1 MTRPQKY
8 LTRITLFL
16 IPIMLL
22 CVPLYPRLK
31 DAFAT
36 NPALNGLIGGVLL
49 VGIFLSIRQ
58 VTSLSPA
65 VAWIEKYRNGSD
77 NPDDLP
83 VTSEGT
89 PKLIA
94 PMVAMM
100 GETDQKLSLSTL
112 SMRTILDGI
121 AARMDEGRE
130 ITRYF
135 ISLLIFLGL
144 LGTFWGLLG
153 TLGAIGETIGN
164 LTVSSNDI
172 SILFE
177 ELKAGLTAP
186 LQGMGTAFSSSL
198 FGLAGSVVLGF
209 IDLQAG
215 QAQSR
220 FFNDLEDWLSSV
232 TKLSRG
238 GSSLSVEGGDASV
251 PAYVSAL
258 LEQSADSLDNL
269 HNVIARSE
277 ERRNDVNTAMLN
289 LSEQLSTLTDSQS
302 EMRVV
307 LKKMLELFASQIS
320 EEDEKIQ
327 VKHLR
332 NIDVQVK
339 YLTEETVKGQ
349 NQFNDT
355 LKSEFKLLAR
365 TISAMADQAP
375 VRTAISEQGRGRDRD
390 SQIPSAQETAPD
402 RATPQKNDA
411 PTPPVSPDAPPATP
425 VAKDELDYDM
435 PTPKPKGNK
444 KPLFTTSKKLT
455 ARKDD

>member
-16 IPIMLL
+16 IPVLIL
-22 CVPLYPRLK
+22 CIFLYPQLEV
-31 DAFAT
+31 AFTT
-36 NPALNGLIGGVLL
+36 NPGLNGLIAAVLFI
-49 VGIFLSIRQ
+49 GIIFSTRQ
-58 VTSLSPA
+58 VTMLNPA
-65 VAWIEKYRNGSD
+65 VKWIETFRKSGS
-77 NPDDLP
+77 
-83 VTSEGT
+83 SEIPGDA

-94 PMVAMM
+94 PMAVMM
-100 GETDQKLSLSTL
+100 GENDRRLSLSAL

-135 ISLLIFLGL
+135 IGLLIFLGL

-153 TLGAIGETIGN
+153 TIGSIKDTINN
-164 LTVSSNDI
+164 LTVGSNDI
-172 SILFE
+172 GILFDD
-177 ELKAGLTAP
+177 LKEGLAAP
-186 LQGMGTAFSSSL
+186 LGGMGTAFSSSL

-238 GSSLSVEGGDASV
+238 SSIDIDSGDASV

-258 LEQSADSLDNL
+258 LEQSADSLENL
-269 HNVIARSE
+269 HNVISRSE
-277 ERRNDVNTAMLN
+277 EKRNEVNTAMLS
-289 LSEQLSTLTDSQS
+289 LSQQLATLSDSQI
-302 EMRVV
+302 EMRSV
-307 LKKMLELFASQIS
+307 LKQMLELFSNQIS
-320 EEDEKIQ
+320 GDEDKIQ
-327 VKHLR
+327 IKHMR
-332 NIDVQVK
+332 NIDVQMK
-339 YLTEETVKGQ
+339 YLTEETVKGH

-365 TISAMADQAP
+365 TLGGMVDRGPAGAATSPPEEEAQASQTTDQTMPDEAP
-375 VRTAISEQGRGRDRD
+375 A
-390 SQIPSAQETAPD
+390 
-402 RATPQKNDA
+402 PQKNM
-411 PTPPVSPDAPPATP
+411 PA
-425 VAKDELDYDM
+425 DDSMDYEM
-435 PTPKPKGNK
+435 PTPKPKGDK
-444 KPLFTTSKKLT
+444 KPLITTGKKLT

>member
-16 IPIMLL
+16 IPVVIL
-22 CVPLYPRLK
+22 CVFLFPRLQ
-31 DAFAT
+31 DAFVT
-36 NPALNGLIGGVLL
+36 NPGLNGLIAAVLFI
-49 VGIFLSIRQ
+49 GIIFSIRQ
-58 VTSLSPA
+58 VTMLRPA
-65 VAWIEKYRNGSD
+65 VDWIENFRK
-77 NPDDLP
+77 
-83 VTSEGT
+83 SESSEIPGNA
-89 PKLIA
+89 PNLIA
-94 PMVAMM
+94 PMAAMM
-100 GETDQKLSLSTL
+100 GEKERKLSLSTL

-135 ISLLIFLGL
+135 IGLLIFLGL

-153 TLGAIGETIGN
+153 TIGSIKDTINN
-164 LTVSSNDI
+164 LTVGSNDI
-172 SILFE
+172 AILFE
-177 ELKAGLTAP
+177 DLKEGLAAP
-186 LQGMGTAFSSSL
+186 LGGMGTAFSSSL

-238 GSSLSVEGGDASV
+238 SSIDVEAGEASI

-258 LEQSADSLDNL
+258 LEQSADSLENL

-277 ERRNDVNTAMLN
+277 ENRNEVNTAMLN
-289 LSEQLSTLTDSQS
+289 LSEQLSTLSDSQM
-302 EMRVV
+302 EMRAV
-307 LKKMLELFASQIS
+307 LKQMLELFADQLTG
-320 EEDEKIQ
+320 ENDKIQ

-332 NIDVQVK
+332 NIDVQIK

-365 TISAMADQAP
+365 TLGAMADKTSLKP
-375 VRTAISEQGRGRDRD
+375 YSEPSQEPTETLGKSETEDKPEKNTIPPLAEEKDTKD
-390 SQIPSAQETAPD
+390 S
-402 RATPQKNDA
+402 
-411 PTPPVSPDAPPATP
+411 
-425 VAKDELDYDM
+425 LDYDM
-435 PTPKPKGNK
+435 PTPKPKANK
-444 KPLFTTSKKLT
+444 KPVITPRKLT

>member
-16 IPIMLL
+16 IPVILL
-22 CVPLYPRLK
+22 SFFLYPQLEG
-31 DAFAT
+31 AFIT
-36 NPALNGLIGGVLL
+36 NPGLNGLIAAVLL
-49 VGIFLSIRQ
+49 IGIIFSTRQ
-58 VTSLSPA
+58 ITMLSPS
-65 VAWIEKYRNGSD
+65 VEWIKNFRKSE
-77 NPDDLP
+77 
-83 VTSEGT
+83 TSEIPGDA
-89 PKLIA
+89 PNLIA
-94 PMVAMM
+94 PMAAMM
-100 GETDQKLSLSTL
+100 GESDRKLSLSAL

-135 ISLLIFLGL
+135 IGLLIFLGL

-153 TLGAIGETIGN
+153 TIGSIKDTINN
-164 LTVSSNDI
+164 LTVGSNDI
-172 SILFE
+172 GVLFE
-177 ELKAGLTAP
+177 DLKEGLAAP
-186 LQGMGTAFSSSL
+186 LGGMGTAFSSSL

-238 GSSLSVEGGDASV
+238 SSLDIDAGDASV

-269 HNVIARSE
+269 HNVISRSE
-277 ERRNDVNTAMLN
+277 ERRNEVNTAMLN
-289 LSEQLSTLTDSQS
+289 LSEQLATLSDSQS
-302 EMRVV
+302 GMRSV
-307 LKKMLELFASQIS
+307 LQQMLELFSNQNAG
-320 EEDEKIQ
+320 EEDKIQ
-327 VKHLR
+327 IKHLR

-339 YLTEETVKGQ
+339 YLIEETIKGQ

-365 TISAMADQAP
+365 TLGGIVD
-375 VRTAISEQGRGRDRD
+375 RTPMDTCLPEGSISEKEHPPEKHDTKVIQD
-390 SQIPSAQETAPD
+390 SM
-402 RATPQKNDA
+402 
-411 PTPPVSPDAPPATP
+411 
-425 VAKDELDYDM
+425 DYDM

-444 KPLFTTSKKLT
+444 KPLITTGKKLT

>member
-8 LTRITLFL
+8 LIRITLFL
-16 IPIMLL
+16 IPVGLL
-22 CVPLYPRLK
+22 CAFLLSRLQ

-36 NPALNGLIGGVLL
+36 NPGLNGLIAGVLL
-49 VGIFLSIRQ
+49 IGIILSIRQ
-58 VTSLSPA
+58 VTMLSPA
-65 VAWIEKYRNGSD
+65 VKWIEEFRESG
-77 NPDDLP
+77 
-83 VTSEGT
+83 TSEIPGDA

-94 PMVAMM
+94 PMAAMM
-100 GETDQKLSLSTL
+100 GEGERKLSLSAL

-135 ISLLIFLGL
+135 IGLLIFLGL

-153 TLGAIGETIGN
+153 TIGSIKDTINN
-164 LTVSSNDI
+164 LTVGSNDI
-172 SILFE
+172 GVLFE
-177 ELKAGLTAP
+177 DLKDGLAAP
-186 LQGMGTAFSSSL
+186 LGGMGTAFSSSL

-215 QAQSR
+215 QAQGR

-238 GSSLSVEGGDASV
+238 SSLAIDHGDASV

-258 LEQSADSLDNL
+258 LEQSADSLENL
-269 HNVIARSE
+269 HNVISNSE
-277 ERRNDVNTAMLN
+277 ERRSEVNTAMLT
-289 LSEQLSTLTDSQS
+289 LSEQLSTLSDSQT
-302 EMRVV
+302 EMRSV
-307 LKKMLELFASQIS
+307 LKQMLELFSSQIS
-320 EEDEKIQ
+320 GESDKIQ

-332 NIDVQVK
+332 NIDVQIK
-339 YLTEETVKGQ
+339 YLTEETIKGQ
-349 NQFNDT
+349 NKFNDT

-365 TISAMADQAP
+365 TLGAKVDRAPP
-375 VRTAISEQGRGRDRD
+375 VREE
-390 SQIPSAQETAPD
+390 PAP
-402 RATPQKNDA
+402 AA
-411 PTPPVSPDAPPATP
+411 PKKTV
-425 VAKDELDYDM
+425 KDETTESETPKPDSPPKISLPTDDAMDYDM

-444 KPLFTTSKKLT
+444 KPILTTGKKLT

>member
-16 IPIMLL
+16 VPVIIL
-22 CVPLYPRLK
+22 CVFLYPRLQ

-36 NPALNGLIGGVLL
+36 NPGLNGLIAAVLFI
-49 VGIFLSIRQ
+49 GIIFSVRQ
-58 VTSLSPA
+58 VTMLRPA
-65 VAWIEKYRNGSD
+65 VDWIEGFRK
-77 NPDDLP
+77 
-83 VTSEGT
+83 SESSEVPGNA
-89 PKLIA
+89 PNLIA
-94 PMVAMM
+94 PMAAMM
-100 GETDQKLSLSTL
+100 GEHDRKLSLSTL

-135 ISLLIFLGL
+135 IGLLIFLGL

-153 TLGAIGETIGN
+153 TIGSIKDTINN
-164 LTVSSNDI
+164 LTVGSNDI
-172 SILFE
+172 AILFDD
-177 ELKAGLTAP
+177 LKEGLAAP
-186 LQGMGTAFSSSL
+186 LGGMGTAFSSSL

-238 GSSLSVEGGDASV
+238 GGLAVEAGDASV

-258 LEQSADSLDNL
+258 LEQSADSLENL

-277 ERRNDVNTAMLN
+277 ENRNEVNTAMLS
-289 LSEQLSTLTDSQS
+289 LSEQLSSLSDSQM
-302 EMRVV
+302 EMRTV
-307 LKKMLELFASQIS
+307 LKQMLELFANQIAG
-320 EEDEKIQ
+320 EHDKVQ

-339 YLTEETVKGQ
+339 YLTEETIKGQ

-365 TISAMADQAP
+365 TLGAMADKKPLALPGAPAEEPPAPAGESAAPQKDSPAEPPAAP
-375 VRTAISEQGRGRDRD
+375 VKNQEVKNQDRD
-390 SQIPSAQETAPD
+390 A
-402 RATPQKNDA
+402 
-411 PTPPVSPDAPPATP
+411 
-425 VAKDELDYDM
+425 LDYDM
-435 PTPKPKGNK
+435 PTPKPKANK
-444 KPLFTTSKKLT
+444 KPVITPRKLT

>member
-16 IPIMLL
+16 IPVILL
-22 CVPLYPRLK
+22 SFFLYPQLES
-31 DAFAT
+31 AFIT
-36 NPALNGLIGGVLL
+36 NPGLNGLIAAVLL
-49 VGIFLSIRQ
+49 IGIIFSTRQ
-58 VTSLSPA
+58 ITMLSPS
-65 VAWIEKYRNGSD
+65 VEWIKNFRK
-77 NPDDLP
+77 
-83 VTSEGT
+83 SENSEIPGDA
-89 PKLIA
+89 PNLIA
-94 PMVAMM
+94 PMAAMM
-100 GETDQKLSLSTL
+100 GESDRKLSLSAL

-135 ISLLIFLGL
+135 IGLLIFLGL

-153 TLGAIGETIGN
+153 TIGSIKDTINN
-164 LTVSSNDI
+164 LTVGSNDI
-172 SILFE
+172 GVLFE
-177 ELKAGLTAP
+177 DLKEGLAAP
-186 LQGMGTAFSSSL
+186 LGGMGTAFSSSL

-238 GSSLSVEGGDASV
+238 SSIDIDSGDASV

-269 HNVIARSE
+269 HNVISRSE
-277 ERRNDVNTAMLN
+277 ERRNEVNMAMLN
-289 LSEQLSTLTDSQS
+289 LSEQLATLSDSQS
-302 EMRVV
+302 GMRSV
-307 LKKMLELFASQIS
+307 LKQMLELFSSQNAG
-320 EEDEKIQ
+320 EEDKIQ

-332 NIDVQVK
+332 NIDVQIK
-339 YLTEETVKGQ
+339 YLIEETIKGQ

-365 TISAMADQAP
+365 TLGGM
-375 VRTAISEQGRGRDRD
+375 VERTAMDTDLPEGSISEEERPPKKRDPKVIQD
-390 SQIPSAQETAPD
+390 SM
-402 RATPQKNDA
+402 
-411 PTPPVSPDAPPATP
+411 
-425 VAKDELDYDM
+425 DYDM

-444 KPLFTTSKKLT
+444 KPLITTGKKLT

>member
-8 LTRITLFL
+8 LIRITLFL
-16 IPIMLL
+16 IPVGLL
-22 CVPLYPRLK
+22 CAFLLSRLQ

-36 NPALNGLIGGVLL
+36 NPGLNGLIAAVLL
-49 VGIFLSIRQ
+49 IGIVLSIRQ
-58 VTSLSPA
+58 VTMLSPA
-65 VAWIEKYRNGSD
+65 VKWIEKFRESE
-77 NPDDLP
+77 
-83 VTSEGT
+83 TSEIPGDA

-94 PMVAMM
+94 PMAAMM
-100 GETDQKLSLSTL
+100 GERERKLSLSAL

-135 ISLLIFLGL
+135 IGLLIFLGL

-153 TLGAIGETIGN
+153 TIGSIKDTINN
-164 LTVSSNDI
+164 LTVGSNDI
-172 SILFE
+172 GVLFE
-177 ELKAGLTAP
+177 DLKDGLAAP
-186 LQGMGTAFSSSL
+186 LGGMGTAFSSSL

-215 QAQSR
+215 QAQGR

-238 GSSLSVEGGDASV
+238 SSLAIEHGDGSV

-258 LEQSADSLDNL
+258 LEQSADSLENL
-269 HNVIARSE
+269 HNVISNSE
-277 ERRNDVNTAMLN
+277 ERRSEVNTAMLT
-289 LSEQLSTLTDSQS
+289 LSEQLSTLSDSQT
-302 EMRVV
+302 EMRSV
-307 LKKMLELFASQIS
+307 LKQMLELFSSQIS
-320 EEDEKIQ
+320 GESDKIQ

-332 NIDVQVK
+332 NIDVQIK
-339 YLTEETVKGQ
+339 YLTEETIKGQ
-349 NQFNDT
+349 NKFNDT

-365 TISAMADQAP
+365 TLGAK
-375 VRTAISEQGRGRDRD
+375 V
-390 SQIPSAQETAPD
+390 D
-402 RATPQKNDA
+402 RAPLVREE
-411 PTPPVSPDAPPATP
+411 PAPPAPNETTESKAPEPDTP
-425 VAKDELDYDM
+425 PKINLPTDDAMDYDM

-444 KPLFTTSKKLT
+444 KPILTTGKKLT

>member
-16 IPIMLL
+16 IPVILL
-22 CVPLYPRLK
+22 SFFLFPQMK
-31 DAFAT
+31 EAFIT
-36 NPALNGLIGGVLL
+36 NPGLNGLIAAVLL
-49 VGIFLSIRQ
+49 IGIIFSTRQ
-58 VTSLSPA
+58 VTMLSPA
-65 VAWIEKYRNGSD
+65 VNWIESFRKSD
-77 NPDDLP
+77 AIDISGETPGEIPGEIPDEILGDVP
-83 VTSEGT
+83 S
-89 PKLIA
+89 LIA
-94 PMVAMM
+94 PMISMM
-100 GETDQKLSLSTL
+100 GENDRKLSLSAL

-121 AARMDEGRE
+121 ASRMDEGRE

-135 ISLLIFLGL
+135 IGLLIFLGL

-153 TLGAIGETIGN
+153 TISSIKDTINN
-164 LTVSSNDI
+164 LAVGSNDI
-172 SILFE
+172 GMLFE
-177 ELKAGLTAP
+177 DLKEGLAAP
-186 LQGMGTAFSSSL
+186 LGGMGTAFSSSL

-238 GSSLSVEGGDASV
+238 SSIDIDTSDASV

-258 LEQSADSLDNL
+258 LEQSADSLENL
-269 HNVIARSE
+269 HTVISRSE
-277 ERRNDVNTAMLN
+277 EQRNEVNTAMLN
-289 LSEQLSTLTDSQS
+289 LSEQLATLSDSQS
-302 EMRVV
+302 GMRSV
-307 LKKMLELFASQIS
+307 LKQMLELFSSQKS
-320 EEDEKIQ
+320 GEDDKIQ

-339 YLTEETVKGQ
+339 YLIEETIKGQ

-365 TISAMADQAP
+365 TLGGMVDKNQAATENSA
-375 VRTAISEQGRGRDRD
+375 VSKEQTQPKKDD
-390 SQIPSAQETAPD
+390 MEA
-402 RATPQKNDA
+402 
-411 PTPPVSPDAPPATP
+411 SPEPK
-425 VAKDELDYDM
+425 KDIQSLDGAMDYDM

-444 KPLFTTSKKLT
+444 KPLITTGKKLT